1 MKRILSFLLLLLPC
15 ILLAQ
20 DPYTTAVQQHQDAY
34 VQNHEVVT
42 GEDRQHLSFFP
53 IDKTYRVEARF
64 ERRENS
70 PWFLM
75 ETSGTMKKMY
85 RVYGTLTFTLR
96 DTVQRLN
103 VYQSQS
109 LMQTDQYRNYLFI
122 PFTDATSGRETYSV
136 GRYYDLL
143 ADEIVYGKVTID
155 FNKVYNPYCAY
166 ISGVYN
172 CPIPPKE
179 NHLSVAITA
188 GEKAYGKEH

>member
-1 MKRILSFLLLLLPC
+1 MKRILSLLLLLTPC
-15 ILLAQ
+15 TLLAQ
-20 DPYTTAVQQHQDAY
+20 EPYTAALQQHQDAY
-34 VQNHEVVT
+34 VQNHEVVK
-42 GEDRQHLSFFP
+42 GDDRRHLSFFP
-53 IDKTYRVEARF
+53 IDKAYRVEARF

-122 PFTDATSGRETYSV
+122 PFTDATSGRETYAV
-136 GRYYDLL
+136 GRYYDLM
-143 ADEIVYGKVTID
+143 ADEIVEGKVMID

-166 ISGVYN
+166 VSGVYN

-179 NHLSVAITA
+179 NQLSIAIRA

>member
-1 MKRILSFLLLLLPC
+1 MKSIISFLLLLIPC

-20 DPYTTAVQQHQDAY
+20 EHYTDAVQKHQDNY
-34 VQNHEVVT
+34 VQTHEVVT
-42 GEDRQHLSFFP
+42 GADRKHLAFFP

-85 RVYGTLTFTLR
+85 RVYGTLTFTIR

-122 PFTDATSGRETYSV
+122 PFTDATSGRETYAV

-143 ADEIVYGKVTID
+143 ADEIVEGKVVID

-166 ISGVYN
+166 VSGVYN

-179 NHLSVAITA
+179 NRLSIAIRA

>member
-1 MKRILSFLLLLLPC
+1 MKSILSFL
-15 ILLAQ
+15 ILLVSFTVLAQ
-20 DPYTTAVQQHQDAY
+20 EPYTNAVQKHQDNY

-42 GEDRQHLSFFP
+42 GADRKHLSFFP

-70 PWFLM
+70 SWFLM

-85 RVYGTLTFTLR
+85 RVYGTLTFTIR

-122 PFTDATSGRETYSV
+122 PFTDATSGRETYAV
-136 GRYYDLL
+136 GRYYDLM
-143 ADEIVYGKVTID
+143 ADEIENGKVVID

-166 ISGVYN
+166 VSRVYN

-179 NHLSVAITA
+179 NRLSIAIRA